1 MKTFTYSQARQG
13 LAGLLDRA
21 GREGRVL
28 IRRRDGRVFA
38 LTPAAPGG
46 SPLDVPAARSR
57 SAPGE
62 SLTWLRAA
70 RRTALRSRQPR

>member
-1 MKTFTYSQARQG
+1 MKTYTYSQARQG

-28 IRRRDGRVFA
+28 IRRRDGRLFA

-46 SPLDVPAARSR
+46 SPLDVPAARAR
-57 SAPGE
+57 SARGE
-62 SLTWLRAA
+62 SLAWLRAA
-70 RRTALRSRQPR
+70 RRAERRARESK